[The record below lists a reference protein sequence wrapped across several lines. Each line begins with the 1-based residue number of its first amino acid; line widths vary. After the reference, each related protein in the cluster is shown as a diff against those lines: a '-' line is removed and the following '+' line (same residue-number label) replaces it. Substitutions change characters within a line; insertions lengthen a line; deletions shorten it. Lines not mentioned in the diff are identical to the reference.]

1 MAENI
6 NTEMRINF
14 DGHVP
19 DLLYRQAG
27 GRCSVPRCTNPTM
40 GPYYNIKGAVNLGI
54 ACHIYSASKDGP
66 RGWGDK
72 DEAFIKSEANGLWCC
87 AVHGNVIDKKN
98 GRDYPVSQLFA
109 WKALAEA
116 RVLKQ
121 INDSPSPLGWV
132 ETVEFTRFNPKIMPP
147 KVQLSRCTLLWSA
160 ENGTG
165 KSALMQLAASISDA
179 GFAERFL
186 GDITKYSADE
196 DIPTRFAGKV
206 TYSTVD
212 TLSKVVQ
219 LEFMVGELVRRIG
232 TTTCLLPPG
241 DVAFIFCE
249 RDPLQ
254 RLNGEDDLDLLMR
267 VLDLD
272 KSALLALAR
281 LSTGVLM
288 AGDFRFS
295 HVEEDIEDKT
305 GDKPQKRIKED
316 GSPYMELSFK
326 KARGESFIS
335 FAGLSGSE
343 HTRLVLDLFI
353 SKAREVAKERLTL
366 LMLDDI
372 VNSLDDGNFGHLL
385 DALSKESFQSLV
397 VLPPRKENSFLNV
410 DGDAAS
416 LGDENRF
423 SEWRVATLPATHS
436 PA

>member
-1 MAENI
+1 
-6 NTEMRINF
+6 
-14 DGHVP
+14 
-19 DLLYRQAG
+19 
-27 GRCSVPRCTNPTM
+27 M
-40 GPYYNIKGAVNLGI
+40 GPYYSVKGAVNLGI
-54 ACHIYSASKDGP
+54 ACHIYSASKEGP

-72 DEAFIKSEANGLWCC
+72 NEAFIKSEANGLWCC

-132 ETVEFTRFNPKIMPP
+132 DTVEFTRFGPKIRPP
-147 KVQLSRCTLLWSA
+147 KLKLSSCTLLSA

-179 GFAERFL
+179 SFAERFL
-186 GDITKYSADE
+186 GDMTKGSAD
-196 DIPTRFAGKV
+196 DNIPNRFAGKV

-219 LEFMVGELVRRIG
+219 LEFLAGELVRRIG

-241 DVAFIFCE
+241 DVAFIYCE
-249 RDPLQ
+249 SEPL
-254 RLNGEDDLDLLMR
+254 RRRNGEDDLDLLMR
-267 VLDLD
+267 VLGLD
-272 KSALLALAR
+272 KSALLALTR
-281 LSTGVLM
+281 LSAGVLM

-295 HVEEDIEDKT
+295 HAEEDMEDET
-305 GDKPQKRIKED
+305 GDEPQKRIKED
-316 GSPYMELSFK
+316 GSPYMELSFQ
-326 KARGESFIS
+326 KANCEFSIS
-335 FAGLSGSE
+335 YAGLSGSE
-343 HTRLVLDLFI
+343 QTRLVLDLFI

-372 VNSLDDGNFGHLL
+372 VCSLDEGNFGYLL
-385 DALSKESFQSLV
+385 DALPKESFQSLV
-397 VLPPRKENSFLNV
+397 VLPPRKGKFFLNV
-410 DGDAAS
+410 DGDTAS
-416 LGDENRF
+416 FGDENRF
-423 SEWRVATLPATHS
+423 SEWRVATLPTSLS

>member
-1 MAENI
+1 MSENT
-6 NTEMRINF
+6 NTKKRIDF
-14 DGHVP
+14 ETHVP

-40 GPYYNIKGAVNLGI
+40 GPYYDIKGAVNLGI
-54 ACHIYSASKDGP
+54 ACHIYSASKEGP

-98 GRDYPVSQLFA
+98 GRDYPASQLFA

-132 ETVEFTRFNPKIMPP
+132 ETVEFTRFSPKIRPP
-147 KVQLSRCTLLWSA
+147 KVQLSSCTLLWSS

-179 GFAERFL
+179 SFAERFL
-186 GDITKYSADE
+186 GDMTKSPADE
-196 DIPTRFAGKV
+196 GVPTRFAGKV

-219 LEFMVGELVRRIG
+219 LEFIVGELVRRIG

-241 DVAFIFCE
+241 DVAFIYCKSE
-249 RDPLQ
+249 PLW
-254 RLNGEDDLDLLMR
+254 RRNGEDDLDLLMR

-281 LSTGVLM
+281 LSAGVLM
-288 AGDFRFS
+288 AGDFKFS
-295 HVEEDIEDKT
+295 HAEEDIEDET
-305 GDKPQKRIKED
+305 GDQPRTRIKVD
-316 GSPYMELSFK
+316 GSPYIELSFQ
-326 KARGESFIS
+326 KANSKSSIS
-335 FAGLSGSE
+335 YAGLSGSE
-343 HTRLVLDLFI
+343 QTRLVLDLFI

-385 DALSKESFQSLV
+385 EALPKESFQSLV
-397 VLPPRKENSFLNV
+397 ALPPGKAKSFLNV
-410 DGDAAS
+410 DKDTAR

-423 SEWRVATLPATHS
+423 SEWRVATLPAPLS

>member
-1 MAENI
+1 MSENTNAEK
-6 NTEMRINF
+6 RIDF
-14 DGHVP
+14 DKHVP

-40 GPYYNIKGAVNLGI
+40 GPYYNIDGAVNLGV

-66 RGWGDK
+66 RGWGKK

-132 ETVEFTRFNPKIMPP
+132 DFIEFTRFGLRIMPP

-179 GFAERFL
+179 IFAERFL
-186 GDITKYSADE
+186 GEMTKSPNGGDL
-196 DIPTRFAGKV
+196 PTMFAGKV

-219 LEFMVGELVRRIG
+219 LEFLAGELVRRIG
-232 TTTCLLPPG
+232 AATCLLPPG
-241 DVAFIFCE
+241 DVAFIYCE
-249 RDPLQ
+249 SEPL
-254 RLNGEDDLDLLMR
+254 RRREEEDDLDLLMR
-267 VLDLD
+267 ALKLD
-272 KSALLALAR
+272 KSALLALTR
-281 LSTGVLM
+281 LSAGVLM

-295 HVEEDIEDKT
+295 HAEEDIEEDT
-305 GDKPQKRIKED
+305 EDKPTKRIKKD
-316 GSPYMELSFK
+316 GSPYMELSFQ
-326 KARGESFIS
+326 KAGSKFSIS
-335 FAGLSGSE
+335 YAGLSGSE
-343 HTRLVLDLFI
+343 QIRLVLDLFI

-372 VNSLDDGNFGHLL
+372 VSSLDDENFVHLL
-385 DALSKESFQSLV
+385 EALSKEHFQSLV
-397 VLPPRKENSFLNV
+397 VLPPVKAKSFLNV
-410 DGDAAS
+410 DSSSAR
-416 LGDENRF
+416 LKDENRLP
-423 SEWRVATLPATHS
+423 EWRVALLPASLS
-436 PA
+436 PV